1 MCVIEAMEAKAR
13 AAVAAGNYAGNINNG
28 GWRCLL
34 RIRADVEGNKKDK
47 ELLKYVD
54 VDDEK
59 INHMKAIAGYAALVF
74 SAPKECN
81 LSDDSLEISAQ
92 KGYKQLVSI
101 EDCFRT
107 AKTTL
112 NLRPVF
118 LKRNDRT
125 KGHCLLCILALMML
139 KVIQYNLRQANINM
153 SLGKIQTA
161 MDQAMVAA
169 LPSAINAGKALYINN
184 SCHYRYYDKERKLT
198 QTAAAKLKRN
208 TRLST
213 AFVVKAVGLTPLKAL
228 ETERNIRLKL
238 KVDPRVPLLTAEQLD
253 DLQQILDQ

>member
-1 MCVIEAMEAKAR
+1 MRV
-13 AAVAAGNYAGNINNG
+13 
-28 GWRCLL
+28 
-34 RIRADVEGNKKDK
+34 
-47 ELLKYVD
+47 
-54 VDDEK
+54 
-59 INHMKAIAGYAALVF
+59 
-74 SAPKECN
+74 P
-81 LSDDSLEISAQ
+81 
-92 KGYKQLVSI
+92 
-101 EDCFRT
+101 
-107 AKTTL
+107 
-112 NLRPVF
+112 
-118 LKRNDRT
+118 
-125 KGHCLLCILALMML
+125 CLLCLLALMML

-238 KVDPRVPLLTAEQLD
+238 NVDPRVPLLTAEQLD
-253 DLQQILDQ
+253 NLQLVLDQ